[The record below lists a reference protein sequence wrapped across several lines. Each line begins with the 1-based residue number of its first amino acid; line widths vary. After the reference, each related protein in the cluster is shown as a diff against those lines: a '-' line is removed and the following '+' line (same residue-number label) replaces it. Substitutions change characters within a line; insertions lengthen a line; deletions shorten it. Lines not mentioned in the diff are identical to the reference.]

1 MPDSVDNEQSVDA
14 ASRSSR
20 IVIPSLDDVMPH
32 IEEISSTDV
41 GIVGSVKSLDL
52 GGGVALFV
60 LEQRNGKGLLAQLA
74 HLPSIHLMLA
84 RHMDLNA
91 AAFTIAFDVMEPT
104 DNWITIEQ
112 STADALLS
120 GDPEALERIFDA

>member
-1 MPDSVDNEQSVDA
+1 MPDPVDSEQPAENSPQ
-14 ASRSSR
+14 SSR

-32 IEEISSTDV
+32 IVKTISYV
-41 GIVGSVKSLDL
+41 VGSVVSVTSRDL

-60 LEQRNGKGLLAQLA
+60 LERGNGEGLLAQLA
-74 HLPSIHLMLA
+74 DLPSIYLMLA

-91 AAFTIAFDVMEPT
+91 AAFTIADDVMEPT
-104 DNWITIEQ
+104 DSWIPVDR

-120 GDPEALERIFDA
+120 GDPEAIERVFDP